1 MIFERSNTNVASSSG
16 LLDEVGYYMVD
27 GMDLMSAQARSLG
40 FSLVFA
46 GQDLHA
52 MKRFNDKVFGSVQ
65 GNTNTK
71 IIMRTEDKETL
82 DLAVNLGGKALRA
95 QLASYEGEVGEL
107 STSYRDKLDAQVQ
120 EKDRINP
127 LDLKAQDE
135 GEMHIL
141 HKDWL
146 VRAKTF
152 YSAPQES
159 VRKAN
164 LVLRP
169 NHFITV
175 AKPDAEEIESHRRIP
190 ELFQRFLDRDFAE
203 RMKAD
208 AANAA
213 ADPSGTD
220 EAATLARV
228 LREIEASK
236 RRTNNP
242 VEAAVAAFAKVL
254 MDSKAASDAYAREVH
269 DAVGGRR
276 RALAAFDD
284 EDDDDEVPMARRP
297 PRRPQDPR
305 GFEGLDAFDDGG
317 PEAFDGGAPPSRR
330 PEPPRHPVARPP
342 RKNRF
347 RKDVRHGVEV
357 DGREL
362 FDMADR
368 ISSNDSVMRTLAALD
383 FDAASE
389 PRTREAIDDAIEEA
403 IGGEAMPD
411 FGDDRPF
418 DRAAVKKA
426 DDATLATMPDFEDEE
441 DGDIGGGDVTTN
453 FLGALIDDEDEGG
466 DDE

>member
-1 MIFERSNTNVASSSG
+1 
-16 LLDEVGYYMVD
+16 MVD

-71 IIMRTEDKETL
+71 IIMRTEDPETAK
-82 DLAVNLGGKALRA
+82 LAVEAGGKALRA
-95 QLASYEGEVGEL
+95 QLSSYEGEVGEL
-107 STSYRDKLDAQVQ
+107 STSYRDKMDAQVQ
-120 EKDRINP
+120 STDRINP

-159 VRKAN
+159 LRKNDLA
-164 LVLRP
+164 LRP

-190 ELFQRFLDRDFAE
+190 ELFARFLDRDFAD

-213 ADPSGTD
+213 ADLSGTD

-228 LREIEASK
+228 MKEIETSK

-254 MDSKAASDAYAREVH
+254 MDSKSMSDAYAKEVH
-269 DAVGGRR
+269 DAVGMRQ
-276 RALAAFDD
+276 RALADFDDD
-284 EDDDDEVPMARRP
+284 EDEMPPM
-297 PRRPQDPR
+297 R
-305 GFEGLDAFDDGG
+305 GRQRDAKGFPGLDSFDDGMDG
-317 PEAFDGGAPPSRR
+317 FDEHPAAAARAA
-330 PEPPRHPVARPP
+330 EPPKAAPARTPL

-347 RKDVRHGVEV
+347 RKDVKHGVQV
-357 DGREL
+357 DGNEL
-362 FDMADR
+362 FEMADR

-383 FDAASE
+383 FDAATE
-389 PRTREAIDDAIEEA
+389 PRTRDAIDDAIEEA
-403 IGGEAMPD
+403 IGGDAIPD
-411 FGDDRPF
+411 FEEKQSF

-426 DDATLATMPDFEDEE
+426 DDATLAMMPDFEDEE
-441 DGDIGGGDVTTN
+441 DEDTGGGDVTTN
-453 FLGALIDDEDEGG
+453 FLGALIDDDEDEDG
-466 DDE
+466 DGL